1 MNTSNDTPQNMMTLE
16 KICQLKSE
24 KLAEIRT
31 SKQRIT
37 ETARQIFRPN
47 ESTTK
52 PHTLMNN
59 FHSGIAIFNGVM
71 TGFKIM
77 KRIRNLFYHR

>member
-52 PHTLMNN
+52 ANTLMNN
-59 FHSGIAIFNGVM
+59 FHSGMAIFNGVM